1 MDVTS
6 VHSMHSVYVM
16 HTAISRLILGT
27 RGLDTSPKSSM
38 ESYHRGLLSTRQG
51 RLPKAR
57 ERKLVECKASEEAAR
72 IEAQRPLR
80 ESDLLVMSNT
90 QAQILKSQSACKKAL
105 QEEPRLSI
113 PSLVEEFLGMVQPVV
128 AALKQ
133 AIVLVEEGGL
143 PMNDEEAPRKRNSNC
158 MYSDSEDDDDAPTR
172 KRGSFRDE
180 DDEPGS
186 EQVGETAVTTSS
198 RSSGLSL
205 VGAGTPSNILAALD
219 GVARAANALVAAYK
233 RVLPTAD
240 VARWGRA
247 RDQKALEEAEQRL
260 LALDLV
266 LRRERSLLRGRDG
279 AEIQKR
285 FLERLTGIRVDAAWD
300 NRVNDRLLSVTPVES
315 FASLNLAKERR
326 EARLAGQFAKVVVPL
341 RAINRMRGA

>member
-1 MDVTS
+1 MDVTDAYA
-6 VHSMHSVYVM
+6 HHIRMR
-16 HTAISRLILGT
+16 TAISRFILGT
-27 RGLDTSPKSSM
+27 RGLDTSPKSVM
-38 ESYHRGLLSTRQG
+38 ESYQRHQG
-51 RLPKAR
+51 KLPKAT
-57 ERKLVECKASEEAAR
+57 ERKQLVECKTSEETAR

-143 PMNDEEAPRKRNSNC
+143 PMNDKEAPRKRNSNC

-260 LALDLV
+260 LALDLM
-266 LRRERSLLRGRDG
+266 LRRKRSLLRGLDG

-300 NRVNDRLLSVTPVES
+300 NRANDRLLSVTPVAS
-315 FASLNLAKERR
+315 PTSLNRAKERR
-326 EARLAGQFAKVVVPL
+326 EARLAGHAAKVVAPL
-341 RAINRMRGA
+341 RAINRMRGAAFAAWP